1 MINKSGRSIEATLL
15 STNMILS
22 TPKGLPTRINPQ
34 TGDSTTIDLVMANPR
49 ISCSLVVDILQD
61 LVLHSDHNPVIVE
74 IGSKYPTGINERRD
88 KFRTGNV
95 NWDDLTAK
103 LKDVNIRAV
112 IEGEAEID
120 KKIEAFQD
128 HLVCTAKEI
137 VPFGP
142 VGFSKRKKSAWWNEE
157 CLNAKKEVCQ
167 KRMLYRRY
175 NSLSDFIEYKKAYAS
190 FKRIVLKS
198 KREAWN
204 LFLASLDFRKP
215 ASKVYQFIKSI
226 SNKMPAPRQNPPLI
240 FEDKA
245 LVEDK
250 EKANAGAAHL
260 IKSIGKADPNDVES
274 QRIKRKIKFL
284 SSQGGKEEYNQ
295 PFTLKELE
303 DIIQGLPLTS
313 PGPDLIHP
321 HFVRSLPPNWTSAL
335 LDILNLAWSQGKFP
349 TVWKYAEAVMI
360 PKGGK
365 DLSKLENHRMISLLP
380 VLGKVYERI
389 VKKRLNFEIERRK
402 LLKDIQC
409 GFRRKRSTIDCLN
422 CIKQDALYA
431 MQNNWIMLLV
441 MLDVEGAFNNI
452 VHRQILSGLIE
463 AGFKGSLIAFV
474 EDYMKQR
481 TIKVR
486 VKGELSDV
494 IVEIKRGV
502 PQGSALGPDLY
513 NIGEYNIPIEESAE
527 KGCIFADDNNVW
539 VLGRSMEEIHMIMES
554 VLEQLQRW
562 ADDIDLRFSPNKT
575 KAMIFTR
582 KKILVPPLLHI
593 YGQPIEYVN
602 ESKILGCV
610 FDKQLSWNSH
620 VQSLKTACMKRLN
633 ILKGITAAMY
643 GLHPDLLLDFYV
655 KYIRA
660 KLEYAVVIY
669 GSASPSLLSKL
680 DVLQN
685 SAIRTAYGGRS
696 TTPIPFL
703 LSESGLEDLESRRNI
718 AFLRYIRRI
727 LLAGKNHPVKSRI
740 IKTGRA
746 CTKNPKKVRNQLNF
760 WEKASEISA
769 SKDVNLKT
777 SEFLSICEVPDIA
790 PWEIIEPKCN
800 LLFPTKERDMDMEL
814 KIMLND
820 KYKNYIE
827 IYTDGSKLESPTA
840 VGAAFWIPKMNVVG
854 KYKLYP
860 EVSVFVAEAYAILKA
875 LEFAESMED
884 HEDILIC
891 SDSMSVLEALKN
903 FGRSR
908 DPSREIAAC

>member
-1 MINKSGRSIEATLL
+1 MDPGQILL
-15 STNMILS
+15 SPAMNVNGPSEFEALSPSFLMNQQNVMQPILQNSLPSNQETLPVGMYQNNLSPIPLTLPVSQFINHNMQVPFYPFPVYMTNQSTSNQTAPGTSIQYATGTTNQGQMPRMIPNLQNIYQKDNQ
-22 TPKGLPTRINPQ
+22 TRTMLKVPKQMPQFPNVYANIPTHNKFEVLPQDEDPLNECESDLNEVINPAVAEGLMDISNHTQ
-34 TGDSTTIDLVMANPR
+34 KQKWCNASPGTSDVRQSRKQEIRAHTKAQVEIPEQEIFNNQVMLQVNNINEKFSGDYE
-49 ISCSLVVDILQD
+49 ISKFLKEKTKIKKFEFEINHDRTKMIMFLQNDEDAKEFVDILQD

-137 VPFGP
+137 VPF
-142 VGFSKRKKSAWWNEE
+142 
-157 CLNAKKEVCQ
+157 
-167 KRMLYRRY
+167 
-175 NSLSDFIEYKKAYAS
+175 
-190 FKRIVLKS
+190 
-198 KREAWN
+198 
-204 LFLASLDFRKP
+204 
-215 ASKVYQFIKSI
+215 
-226 SNKMPAPRQNPPLI
+226 
-240 FEDKA
+240 
-245 LVEDK
+245 
-250 EKANAGAAHL
+250 
-260 IKSIGKADPNDVES
+260 
-274 QRIKRKIKFL
+274 
-284 SSQGGKEEYNQ
+284 GGKEEYNQ

-486 VKGELSDV
+486 VK
-494 IVEIKRGV
+494 
-502 PQGSALGPDLY
+502 
-513 NIGEYNIPIEESAE
+513 
-527 KGCIFADDNNVW
+527 
-539 VLGRSMEEIHMIMES
+539 
-554 VLEQLQRW
+554 
-562 ADDIDLRFSPNKT
+562 
-575 KAMIFTR
+575 
-582 KKILVPPLLHI
+582 
-593 YGQPIEYVN
+593 
-602 ESKILGCV
+602 
-610 FDKQLSWNSH
+610 
-620 VQSLKTACMKRLN
+620 
-633 ILKGITAAMY
+633 
-643 GLHPDLLLDFYV
+643 
-655 KYIRA
+655 
-660 KLEYAVVIY
+660 
-669 GSASPSLLSKL
+669 
-680 DVLQN
+680 
-685 SAIRTAYGGRS
+685 
-696 TTPIPFL
+696 
-703 LSESGLEDLESRRNI
+703 
-718 AFLRYIRRI
+718 
-727 LLAGKNHPVKSRI
+727 
-740 IKTGRA
+740 
-746 CTKNPKKVRNQLNF
+746 
-760 WEKASEISA
+760 
-769 SKDVNLKT
+769 
-777 SEFLSICEVPDIA
+777 
-790 PWEIIEPKCN
+790 
-800 LLFPTKERDMDMEL
+800 ERDMDMEL

-840 VGAAFWIPKMNVVG
+840 VGAAFWIPKMKVVR

-875 LEFAESMED
+875 LEFAE
-884 HEDILIC
+884 
-891 SDSMSVLEALKN
+891 N
-903 FGRSR
+903 
-908 DPSREIAAC
+908 PSREIVACYQKLLGMLKRRKISFQWVPAHVGIKGNERVDREAKTAALEGQSELDVPTPRIATQIEQIIKTIRDQSFQDNLNLSGNLFVTTKERRKREVVIYKFLNRWQSRIVFRLRSGHAGVRSYKARFEGASERCEFCDVEETIEHLLLECDRYASERKEIVEFFRVRSIKPSVYHILGGLTTSEDKVQILQLVTKYLEEIHQDFRL

>member
-1 MINKSGRSIEATLL
+1 MDPGQILL
-15 STNMILS
+15 SPAMNVNGPSELEALSPSFLMNQQNVMQPILQNSLPSNQETLPVGMYQNNLSPIPLTLPVSQFVNHNMQVPFYPFPVYMTNQSTSNQTAPGTSIQYATGTPNQGQMPRMIPNLQNIYQKDNQ
-22 TPKGLPTRINPQ
+22 TRTMLKVPKQMPQFPNVYANIPTHNKFEVLPQDEDPLNECESDLNEVINPAVAEGLMDISNHTQ
-34 TGDSTTIDLVMANPR
+34 KQKWCNASPGTSDVRQSRKQEIRAHTKAQVEIPEQEIFNNQVMLQVNNINEKFSGDYE
-49 ISCSLVVDILQD
+49 ISKFLKEKTKIKKFEFEINHDRTKMIMFLQNDEDAKEFVDILQD

-142 VGFSKRKKSAWWNEE
+142 
-157 CLNAKKEVCQ
+157 
-167 KRMLYRRY
+167 
-175 NSLSDFIEYKKAYAS
+175 
-190 FKRIVLKS
+190 
-198 KREAWN
+198 
-204 LFLASLDFRKP
+204 
-215 ASKVYQFIKSI
+215 
-226 SNKMPAPRQNPPLI
+226 
-240 FEDKA
+240 
-245 LVEDK
+245 
-250 EKANAGAAHL
+250 
-260 IKSIGKADPNDVES
+260 ADPNDVKS

-494 IVEIKRGV
+494 I
-502 PQGSALGPDLY
+502 
-513 NIGEYNIPIEESAE
+513 
-527 KGCIFADDNNVW
+527 
-539 VLGRSMEEIHMIMES
+539 
-554 VLEQLQRW
+554 
-562 ADDIDLRFSPNKT
+562 
-575 KAMIFTR
+575 
-582 KKILVPPLLHI
+582 
-593 YGQPIEYVN
+593 
-602 ESKILGCV
+602 
-610 FDKQLSWNSH
+610 
-620 VQSLKTACMKRLN
+620 
-633 ILKGITAAMY
+633 
-643 GLHPDLLLDFYV
+643 
-655 KYIRA
+655 
-660 KLEYAVVIY
+660 
-669 GSASPSLLSKL
+669 
-680 DVLQN
+680 
-685 SAIRTAYGGRS
+685 
-696 TTPIPFL
+696 
-703 LSESGLEDLESRRNI
+703 
-718 AFLRYIRRI
+718 
-727 LLAGKNHPVKSRI
+727 
-740 IKTGRA
+740 
-746 CTKNPKKVRNQLNF
+746 
-760 WEKASEISA
+760 ASEISA

-820 KYKNYIE
+820 
-827 IYTDGSKLESPTA
+827 
-840 VGAAFWIPKMNVVG
+840 
-854 KYKLYP
+854 
-860 EVSVFVAEAYAILKA
+860 
-875 LEFAESMED
+875 
-884 HEDILIC
+884 
-891 SDSMSVLEALKN
+891 
-903 FGRSR
+903 
-908 DPSREIAAC
+908 